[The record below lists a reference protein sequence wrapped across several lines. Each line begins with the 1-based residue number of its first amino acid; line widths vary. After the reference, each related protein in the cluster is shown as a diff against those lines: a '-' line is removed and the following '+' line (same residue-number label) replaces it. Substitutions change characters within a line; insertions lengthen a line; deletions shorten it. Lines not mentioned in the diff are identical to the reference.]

1 MLIRDGLQKI
11 DVFRWA
17 CIACSTIAAIS
28 AIISLLSTAINP
40 TVSVVEMFPN
50 FTQSISSGGEDHVQ
64 VNSWYYRAMQS
75 SEYRLNLS
83 DSIRWVFGR

>member
-1 MLIRDGLQKI
+1 MLIRDGLQTISKKI

-50 FTQSISSGGEDHVQ
+50 FTQSISTGGEDHIQ
-64 VNSWYYRAMQS
+64 VNS
-75 SEYRLNLS
+75 
-83 DSIRWVFGR
+83 